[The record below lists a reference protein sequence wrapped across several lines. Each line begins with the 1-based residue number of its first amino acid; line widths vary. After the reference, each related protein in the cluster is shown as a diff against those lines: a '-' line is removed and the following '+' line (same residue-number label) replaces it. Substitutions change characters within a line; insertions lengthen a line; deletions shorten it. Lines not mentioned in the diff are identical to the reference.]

1 MEFSQLL
8 PWFSLLIGLA
18 ARVFVPWLAV
28 RQADPGNA
36 KWSFHPF
43 VWPQLL
49 SFAILFLLLPLLV
62 ADLDMITEIP
72 VQAAWLLGWGAGDI
86 GRKTYKTLASED

>member
-1 MEFSQLL
+1 MEFSQFL
-8 PWFSLLIGLA
+8 PWISLLVGLLG
-18 ARVFVPWLAV
+18 RVFVPWLAV
-28 RQADPGNA
+28 RQQDPENA
-36 KWSFHPF
+36 KWSWKF

-62 ADLDMITEIP
+62 ADLEMIIDIP

-86 GRKTYKTLASED
+86 GRKTYKALANED